1 MIHVVTRENA
11 HLYTNELRRMHE
23 MRHEVFVEEMGW
35 EDLRSDDGLER
46 DQFDTRDAVYLL
58 LIEEGVL
65 IGSHRLIPTMKP
77 HLFSDIFPHL
87 CDVRGVVRSNKVY
100 ELNRTCVDTVLL
112 GPKGSVRARKILM
125 TGLMEFCVRS
135 GMDHFTVLSKVDIL
149 ERYTRIG
156 WTLRPLGVPVI
167 IDGGPQVAVQVKTDQ
182 AALTVMQQA
191 CRIREQQLDYI
202 GGSVEI
208 EDLLPV
214 LQEEESAEIALPHQ
228 ISVFNRTSVIPE
240 SAADDFARDGVVCLR
255 EVLDLQQVRDLTAEL
270 DRLSAA
276 REESAAGYDMT
287 DLQMAIFGGEGQ
299 VDTGGVASQ
308 HDISGIAQFIRASG
322 KKPLLDEVS
331 SGKRGHFTLD
341 TSTWKR
347 SEAIRKLALDS
358 VLPSVAAQL
367 MRSAKVNYYD
377 DQIFV
382 KEPHTAERTA
392 MHQDYT
398 YFNLK
403 GWAGC
408 VMWICVDAANRKSG
422 APIYLAGSHK
432 WDKEF
437 APNVFLSQTKLPG
450 SVGEA
455 LDQIEAET
463 EKYDVRSFDVLPG
476 DIIIHH
482 FRTVHGAG
490 GNLSN
495 RPRRALSLRYVGDD
509 MLYYSR
515 PGAPPPVDQHH
526 ALKEGDILDSPDFPV
541 VWPRPFPGFQ
551 LSSIYEGIGK
561 TG

>member
-1 MIHVVTRENA
+1 MIHVVTRENS
-11 HLYTNELRRMHE
+11 HLYQNELHRMHA

-35 EDLRSDDGLER
+35 EDLRSADGLER
-46 DQFDTRDAVYLL
+46 DQFDTPDAIYLL
-58 LIEEGVL
+58 LIEDGVL
-65 IGSHRLIPTMKP
+65 VGSHRLIPTMKP

-156 WTLRPLGVPVI
+156 WNLRPLGVPVI
-167 IDGGPQVAVQVKTDQ
+167 IDGGPQVAVQVKTDA
-182 AALTVMQQA
+182 AALKVMREA
-191 CRIREQQLDYI
+191 CRIREDLLDYV
-202 GGSVEI
+202 GGSVDI

-214 LQEEESAEIALPHQ
+214 LQEEQPEEISPMHFHINHGPVLPE
-228 ISVFNRTSVIPE
+228 N
-240 SAADDFARDGVVCLR
+240 AADDFARDGVVCLR
-255 EVLDLQQVRDLTAEL
+255 EVLDLQQVRDLAAEL

-276 REESAAGYDMT
+276 RAESVAGYDMT
-287 DLQMAIFGGEGQ
+287 DLQMAIYGNDGEVAAGGS
-299 VDTGGVASQ
+299 ASQ

-322 KKPLLDEVS
+322 HKPLLDDVTGG
-331 SGKRGHFTLD
+331 GKRGHFTLD

-358 VLPSVAAQL
+358 VLPSVAARL
-367 MRSAKVNYYD
+367 MRSSKVNYYD

-392 MHQDYT
+392 LHQDYT

-403 GWAGC
+403 GWLGC
-408 VMWICVDAANRKSG
+408 VMWICVDAATRKSG
-422 APIYLAGSHK
+422 VPVYLAGSHK

-437 APNVFLSQTKLPG
+437 APNVFLSQTRLPG
-450 SVGEA
+450 SIGEA
-455 LDQIEAET
+455 LDQIEAEQD
-463 EKYDVRSFDVLPG
+463 KYDMRSFDVLPG

-490 GNLSN
+490 GNLTD

-509 MLYYSR
+509 MSYYTR
-515 PGAPPPVDQHH
+515 PGAPPAVDKSHV
-526 ALKEGDILDSPDFPV
+526 LKEGDPLDCPDFPV

-551 LSSIYEGIGK
+551 LSSIYEGKSG
-561 TG
+561 